1 MKPLNKRPTLLTR
14 SHEESIP
21 PDGKKS
27 FLVYKNSKYS
37 IVATDNIAFF
47 FVKYQSSIMM
57 CFDKQEYTLNYS
69 LDRIQTQLNER
80 QFFRLNRQCLIN
92 IAAVKEVEHY
102 YGRKLLVRLSAA
114 APDKPLVSKEKV
126 STFLSWLENR

>member
-14 SHEESIP
+14 SHEASTSHRASPSPKGSTLHEAGIP

-47 FVKYQSSIMM
+47 FGS
-57 CFDKQEYTLNYS
+57 
-69 LDRIQTQLNER
+69 
-80 QFFRLNRQCLIN
+80 
-92 IAAVKEVEHY
+92 
-102 YGRKLLVRLSAA
+102 KLLVKLTAA